1 MSEVDIYILKIV
13 IDFKKKF
20 PCKESEK
27 KKTEDKLLELGY
39 R

>member
-13 IDFKKKF
+13 IDFLKKVSMQGKR
-20 PCKESEK
+20 E